1 MTQLTEFFDQLPNY
15 IGIFALMFSTFVIG
29 YFTAFSQQKNKYKKI
44 LKRFQEKQNPKSTP
58 KTVADIETIFS
69 EIKPKIVEVVKET
82 QKNTTQ
88 QSNSTISK
96 PKTDTILTTSND
108 SEENSQTKSPE
119 RIMEEARMS
128 YVNYSMS
135 KPKLNFENFGYGN
148 AENKDDLT
156 KINGIGPYIEQ
167 RLNEIG
173 IYNYDQISKFKEEDI
188 RILTDLIDFFPD
200 RIERD
205 SWVAQAASLKY

>member
-1 MTQLTEFFDQLPNY
+1 MTQLTEFFELIPNY
-15 IGIFALMFSTFVIG
+15 LGIFALMFSTFIIG

-44 LKRFQEKQNPKSTP
+44 LKRFQEKQNPKATP
-58 KTVADIETIFS
+58 KKITDIDTIFS

-82 QKNTTQ
+82 QKTQKPEHNTPIAPQ
-88 QSNSTISK
+88 KEVESPIVS
-96 PKTDTILTTSND
+96 D
-108 SEENSQTKSPE
+108 SLEEAVHIKSPE
-119 RIMEEARMS
+119 RIMEDARMS

-148 AENKDDLT
+148 AEDKDDLT
-156 KINGIGPYIEQ
+156 KINGIGSYIEQ

-173 IYNYDQISKFKEEDI
+173 IYNYNQISKFKEEDI
-188 RILTDLIDFFPD
+188 RILTELIDFFPD

-205 SWVAQAASLKY
+205 SWVAQAASLKH

>member
-1 MTQLTEFFDQLPNY
+1 MTELTEFFNQLPNY
-15 IGIFALMFSTFVIG
+15 LGIFVLMFSTFIIG
-29 YFTAFSQQKNKYKKI
+29 YLTAFSQQKNKYKKI
-44 LKRFQEKQNPKSTP
+44 LKRFQEKQNPKATP
-58 KTVADIETIFS
+58 KTVADIETIFT

-82 QKNTTQ
+82 QQNTSAKVNDTFVEPKQ
-88 QSNSTISK
+88 PETIGN
-96 PKTDTILTTSND
+96 L
-108 SEENSQTKSPE
+108 EEIEEEIPVIKSPE
-119 RIMEEARMS
+119 KIMEEARMS

-148 AENKDDLT
+148 SEKKDDLT
-156 KINGIGPYIEQ
+156 RINGIGPYIEQ

-188 RILTDLIDFFPD
+188 RILTELIDFFPD

-205 SWVAQAASLKY
+205 SWVAQAASLK